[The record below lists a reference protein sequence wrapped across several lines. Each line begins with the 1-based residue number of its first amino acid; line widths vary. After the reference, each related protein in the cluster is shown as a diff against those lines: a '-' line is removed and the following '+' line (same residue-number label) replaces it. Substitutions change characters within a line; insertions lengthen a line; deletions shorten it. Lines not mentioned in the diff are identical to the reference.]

1 MAEKLQNI
9 ESQKD
14 QRIETLKNK
23 KGRTNSSSVIL
34 SNNNSQQQSSTS
46 NDLKIAL
53 SIANNSIVELK
64 NEIEEKNDEI
74 LKLKELVRSRDKQDL
89 EKQINLDKLNDDLKE
104 AKNKS
109 IELEK
114 FLRKLK
120 LI

>member
-1 MAEKLQNI
+1 M
-9 ESQKD
+9 
-14 QRIETLKNK
+14 
-23 KGRTNSSSVIL
+23 IL

-64 NEIEEKNDEI
+64 NESEEKNDEI
-74 LKLKELVRSRDKQDL
+74 LKLKGLVRSRDKQDL

-109 IELEK
+109 KELEK

>member
-1 MAEKLQNI
+1 
-9 ESQKD
+9 
-14 QRIETLKNK
+14 
-23 KGRTNSSSVIL
+23 VIL

-64 NEIEEKNDEI
+64 NESEEKNDEI
-74 LKLKELVRSRDKQDL
+74 LKLKGLVRSRDKQDL

-114 FLRKLK
+114 F
-120 LI
+120 

>member
-1 MAEKLQNI
+1 LAEKLQNI
-9 ESQKD
+9 ESQKH
-14 QRIETLKNK
+14 QRTETLKNK
-23 KGRTNSSSVIL
+23 KARTNTSSVVL

-46 NDLKIAL
+46 SDLKIAS
-53 SIANNSIVELK
+53 SIANNSMVELK

-74 LKLKELVRSRDKQDL
+74 LKLKELLRSRDKQDL
-89 EKQINLDKLNDDLKE
+89 EKQIVLDKLNDDLKE
-104 AKNKS
+104 AKNKL